1 MESRREVAEA
11 WYDRIEVIQHEHYL
25 ATLRFARL
33 HYWVGI
39 PLVLLTAIVGR
50 CVFATPQ
57 QKRQASDRVAIGM
70 LSVSAT
76 VLATLQ
82 TFLSY
87 NERAE
92 KHRMAGARYRA
103 LGWQLALML
112 AHDPGSNS
120 MRSHKNPQIFPKRFT
135 RRWQDI
141 VHAGNVRVANE
152 AQPIIAA
159 FTHVK
164 TLMPLSR
171 VRGGKVKLQGFG

>member
-112 AHDPGSNS
+112 AHDPDCSGLDDIRKQLDALAQESPNIPKEV
-120 MRSHKNPQIFPKRFT
+120 HKAMAGYRP
-135 RRWQDI
+135 RWQR
-141 VHAGNVRVANE
+141 ASS
-152 AQPIIAA
+152 Q
-159 FTHVK
+159 
-164 TLMPLSR
+164 
-171 VRGGKVKLQGFG
+171 